1 MYAALTQTM
10 SKPNLSWNI
19 IDIPALEQLY
29 IMTMVDI
36 CNYIAAYYVFYIP
49 QQKKIRGLCFSPNG
63 FPPPRNIDSGGNNDT
78 FHRLKT

>member
-10 SKPNLSWNI
+10 VSKPNLSWNI

-36 CNYIAAYYVFYIP
+36 CNYIAAYDEF
-49 QQKKIRGLCFSPNG
+49 
-63 FPPPRNIDSGGNNDT
+63 
-78 FHRLKT
+78 